1 MGCRQITPHLVR
13 LASRLEDKPFHIIA
27 SHCQN
32 TSSRKEVIAYLR
44 NNNMSAFAPNL
55 TITKMGNHPKVRGN
69 GYVPYYIVFDHTGKL
84 VHHHMC
90 GSYHGGDG
98 LKMIEWVDKLLKDAP
113 AIYLG
118 DKPFQMIAALAK
130 KVSTG
135 KALGAS
141 VKKIEAGL
149 VEPADAATKA
159 ELERLQ
165 ALLVGYRD
173 GKLARIEK
181 MLGSQPS
188 KALAA
193 MKSLAKDFKGTKLAT
208 PIDSKLAE
216 YKESE
221 TLKTAIGIEKKFL
234 KIVKSYLKVK
244 EDKRTDALMAKTAK
258 KLDKLLEGNGA
269 LPFAETIEA
278 FLKDL
283 R

>member
-1 MGCRQITPHLVR
+1 M
-13 LASRLEDKPFHIIA
+13 AKRLEDKPFHIIA
-27 SHCQN
+27 SHCQD
-32 TSSRKEVIAYLR
+32 TSSRREVIAYLR

-55 TITKMGNHPKVRGN
+55 TITKMGSHPDVRGN

-90 GSYHGGDG
+90 GTYHGGDG

-118 DKPFQMIAALAK
+118 KEPFKKIGTLAT

-135 KALGAS
+135 KGLGAS
-141 VKKIEAGL
+141 AKKLESQLA
-149 VEPADAATKA
+149 EPADAATKA

-165 ALLVGYRD
+165 AILVSYRD

-181 MLGSQPS
+181 MVGSQPG
-188 KALAA
+188 KVLGA
-193 MKSLAKDFKGTKLAT
+193 MKSLAKDFKGTKLAE
-208 PIDSKLAE
+208 PVDEQLEEYGDSEA
-216 YKESE
+216 
-221 TLKTAIGIEKKFL
+221 LKTAVGIEKKFL
-234 KIVKSYLKVK
+234 KIVKSYEKVK
-244 EDKRTDALMAKTAK
+244 ESKRTDALMAKTAK